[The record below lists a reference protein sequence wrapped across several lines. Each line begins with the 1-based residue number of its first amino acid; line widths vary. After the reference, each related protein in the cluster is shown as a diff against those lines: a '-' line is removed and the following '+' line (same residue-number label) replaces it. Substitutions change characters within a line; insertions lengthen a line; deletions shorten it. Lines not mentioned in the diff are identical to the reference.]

1 MENDTKEN
9 KKYPDMGDN
18 KLAYEQG
25 WRWFLIGKYFIEMS
39 LLSIILFALY
49 CFSCCGF
56 IDTCT
61 TGTLLGAVIGYF
73 ASSIRKIHE

>member
-1 MENDTKEN
+1 MENNTNEN
-9 KKYPDMGDN
+9 SKYPDMGDN

-25 WRWFLIGKYFIEMS
+25 WRKFLIKKYIIETC
-39 LLSIILFALY
+39 LLTIILFALY
-49 CFSCCGF
+49 CFSCCGL
-56 IDTCT
+56 ITGCT

>member
-9 KKYPDMGDN
+9 SKYPDMGDN

-25 WRWFLIGKYFIEMS
+25 FRKFLLFKYFIEMC
-39 LLSIILFALY
+39 LLSIILIALY
-49 CFSCCGF
+49 FFSCCGF
-56 IDTCT
+56 IDGCT

-73 ASSIRKIHE
+73 ANSIRKIHE